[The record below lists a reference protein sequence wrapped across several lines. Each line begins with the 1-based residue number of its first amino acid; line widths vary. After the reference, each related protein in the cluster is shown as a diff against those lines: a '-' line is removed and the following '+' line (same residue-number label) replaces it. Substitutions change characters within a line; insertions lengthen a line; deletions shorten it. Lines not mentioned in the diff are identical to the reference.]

1 MSSFKV
7 LTVRGI
13 PIRIHITF
21 PLVLVLA
28 AVQFALIQSNR
39 IQGAIFG
46 VVVTLLLFVGVVL
59 HELAHSL
66 VAIQFGSR
74 VEEIVLLPLGGVA
87 RMEDVPERPYQELF
101 MAIAGPVTSGLIG
114 LALGVSI
121 FLLFPQGWTEIL
133 SRFTQAFFLRTR
145 PLEWVHIL
153 PYLAFVNIFL
163 AIFNMIPA
171 FPMDGGRVLRAI
183 LASVM
188 PFGRATA
195 VAVGV
200 GKGLAWIIGLFGLAT
215 GNILVILVALFV
227 YMGAVQEGRMVK
239 VKVALAGLK
248 VRQVFSRQ
256 ARAVSPFV
264 PLGQAVDM
272 MLEGFQADF
281 PVCDGERLV
290 GMLTRDD
297 VLSALKER
305 GPQVAIEDVMQRDF
319 VVARPEEDLFDVQ
332 QRMTQA
338 NVDVVPVVET
348 DCFLGLLTRQDLD
361 EAYRVVSVLPGILR
375 DEQPGSI
382 LSGGR

>member
-1 MSSFKV
+1 MSSFKL

-13 PIRIHITF
+13 PIRIHVTF
-21 PLVLVLA
+21 PLVLLLS
-28 AVQFALIQSNR
+28 AVQFALIQADR
-39 IQGAIFG
+39 LQGALFG
-46 VVVTLLLFVGVVL
+46 VVVTLFLFVGVVF

-66 VAIQFGSR
+66 VALQFGSN

-87 RMEDVPERPYQELF
+87 RMENLPERPYQELL

-114 LALGVSI
+114 MALGASI
-121 FLLFPQGWTEIL
+121 LFLFPQDWLAIW
-133 SRFTQAFFLRTR
+133 SRFAQAFFLRTR
-145 PLEWVHIL
+145 PLEWLHVL

-163 AIFNMIPA
+163 AVFNMIPA

-200 GKGLAWIIGLFGLAT
+200 GKALAWVIGLFGLAT
-215 GNILVILVALFV
+215 GNILIILVALFV
-227 YMGAVQEGRMVK
+227 YVGAVQEGRMVK

-248 VRQVFSRQ
+248 VHQVFSRQ
-256 ARAVSPFV
+256 ARAVSPQA

-290 GMLTRDD
+290 GMLTRED
-297 VLSALKER
+297 VLTALKER

-332 QRMTQA
+332 QRMSQA
-338 NVDVVPVVET
+338 SVDVVPVVESE
-348 DCFLGLLTRQDLD
+348 CFLGLLTRQDLD
-361 EAYRVVSVLPGILR
+361 EAYRVVTVLPGILR
-375 DEQPGSI
+375 EEQPGSI
-382 LSGGR
+382 LSGG

>member
-1 MSSFKV
+1 MSSFKL

-13 PIRIHITF
+13 PIRIHVTF
-21 PLVLVLA
+21 PLVLVLS

-39 IQGAIFG
+39 LQGALFG
-46 VVVTLLLFVGVVL
+46 VVVTLFLFVGVVL

-66 VAIQFGSR
+66 VAMQFGSV

-121 FLLFPQGWTEIL
+121 FLLFPQSWLAIWN
-133 SRFTQAFFLRTR
+133 RFARAFFLRTR
-145 PLEWVHIL
+145 PLEWVHVL

-163 AIFNMIPA
+163 AVFNMIPA

-183 LASVM
+183 LASVI

-200 GKGLAWIIGLFGLAT
+200 GKGLAWLMGLFGLAT

-248 VRQVFSRQ
+248 VHQVFSRQ
-256 ARAVSPFV
+256 ARAVSPTE
-264 PLGQAVDM
+264 PLEQAVDM

-290 GMLTRDD
+290 GMLARDD
-297 VLSALKER
+297 VLAALKER
-305 GPQVAIEDVMQRDF
+305 GPRVPIEEVMQRDF

-338 NVDVVPVVET
+338 GADVVPVVET
-348 DCFLGLLTRQDLD
+348 ECFLGLLTRQDLD
-361 EAYRVVSVLPGILR
+361 EAYRVVTVLPGILR
-375 DEQPGSI
+375 EEQAGSV
-382 LSGGR
+382 LTRG

>member
-1 MSSFKV
+1 MSSFKL

-13 PIRIHITF
+13 PIRIHVTF
-21 PLVLVLA
+21 PLILVLSA
-28 AVQFALIQSNR
+28 IQFALIQSNR
-39 IQGAIFG
+39 LQGAIFG
-46 VVVTLLLFVGVVL
+46 VIVTLLLFVGVVL

-101 MAIAGPVTSGLIG
+101 MAIAGPATSGLIG
-114 LALGVSI
+114 LALGLSI
-121 FLLFPQGWTEIL
+121 FLLFPQSWPGIWN
-133 SRFTQAFFLRTR
+133 RFAQAFFLRTR
-145 PLEWVHIL
+145 PLEWIHVL

-163 AIFNMIPA
+163 AVFNMIPA
-171 FPMDGGRVLRAI
+171 FPMDGGRVLRAV

-195 VAVGV
+195 VAVAV

-215 GNILVILVALFV
+215 GNILIILVALFV
-227 YMGAVQEGRMVK
+227 YVGAVQEGRMVK

-256 ARAVSPFV
+256 ARAVPPTA

-281 PVCDGERLV
+281 PVCDGEQLV
-290 GMLTRDD
+290 GMLARDD
-297 VLSALKER
+297 VLTALKER
-305 GPQVAIEDVMQRDF
+305 GPQVAIGEVMERDF
-319 VVARPEEDLFDVQ
+319 VIAHLDEDLFDVQ
-332 QRMTQA
+332 QRMSQS
-338 NVDVVPVVET
+338 NVDAVPVVET
-348 DCFLGLLTRQDLD
+348 GCFLGLLTRQDLD

-375 DEQPGSI
+375 EERPGSI